1 MLIGHFPAGYLTAVG
16 ISRFLPSRALF
27 LGVLLGAVLPDLD
40 MVWFL
45 LVDSSY
51 HHHSLLPH
59 RPIVWLGILIAGL
72 LFARKFVTGL
82 GLGGLLHVALDT
94 TLGQIAWG
102 WPLSERYWTLIEVP
116 PTHSHYLLSFANHWT
131 FRIEIVLVVIAF
143 FVFLLRRKAVKAS

>member
-1 MLIGHFPAGYLTAVG
+1 MIIGHLPAGYLAAVG
-16 ISRFLPSRALF
+16 LSRFLPSRALF
-27 LGVLLGAVLPDLD
+27 LGVVIGAVLPDID

-51 HHHSLLPH
+51 HHHALLPH
-59 RPIVWLGILIAGL
+59 RPIVWALVLGAGL
-72 LFARKFVTGL
+72 ALGRRFVTGV

-102 WPLSERYWTLIEVP
+102 WPFSERYWTLIEVQ

-131 FRIEIVLVVIAF
+131 FQVEIALLTAAFVVF
-143 FVFLLRRKAVKAS
+143 WRRRRTRG